1 MSIFM
6 LFSHKI
12 SFFFYFLCSPIYNTV
27 YPKYSKAMKKMPFNE
42 IENFI
47 FENYHKRIG
56 FSKENSY
63 YLLKLLKKRII
74 VSRKQINR
82 KNT

>member
-1 MSIFM
+1 
-6 LFSHKI
+6 
-12 SFFFYFLCSPIYNTV
+12 
-27 YPKYSKAMKKMPFNE
+27 MKKMPFNE

-63 YLLKLLKKRII
+63 YLLKLFKKKELLFLASKLIEKI
-74 VSRKQINR
+74 TYKKEKCEISKTI
-82 KNT
+82 KSDYL

>member
-1 MSIFM
+1 
-6 LFSHKI
+6 
-12 SFFFYFLCSPIYNTV
+12 
-27 YPKYSKAMKKMPFNE
+27 MPFNE

-63 YLLKLLKKRII
+63 YLLNLLKKRII